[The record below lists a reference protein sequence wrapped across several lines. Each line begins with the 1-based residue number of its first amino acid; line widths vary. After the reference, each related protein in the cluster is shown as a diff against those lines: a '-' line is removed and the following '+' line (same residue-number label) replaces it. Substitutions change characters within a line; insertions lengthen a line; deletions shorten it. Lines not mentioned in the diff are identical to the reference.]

1 MGLLDGIL
9 SNVAGSV
16 LGGDQ
21 SQAGGNPLDAVLGSL
36 SGGNQARGAD
46 LLGAVMSVVQQS
58 GGLPGVMNM
67 LRANGMAQHADSWV
81 GTGANESVFA
91 EQMQQTFGASGL
103 GSLATQLGTS
113 QTQAGSLLAQV
124 LPELVNQFTPNGQ
137 IPENHNDLLSQGL
150 ALLRR

>member
-1 MGLLDGIL
+1 MQC
-9 SNVAGSV
+9 S
-16 LGGDQ
+16 
-21 SQAGGNPLDAVLGSL
+21 AVSAEAIRPAEPIV
-36 SGGNQARGAD
+36 S
-46 LLGAVMSVVQQS
+46 
-58 GGLPGVMNM
+58 
-67 LRANGMAQHADSWV
+67 
-81 GTGANESVFA
+81 A

-150 ALLRR
+150 ALIRR